1 MLFKA
6 SGFQDERKS
15 VRKRGKKIF
24 EKFQNNVYYFMGP
37 KMSAKY
43 KLFSAFGMFTMVH
56 GWDSL
61 GSWNRRHGKEVI

>member
-1 MLFKA
+1 MLLKA

-24 EKFQNNVYYFMGP
+24 KKFQNNVYYFMGP

-43 KLFSAFGMFTMVH
+43 KLFCAFGMFNN
-56 GWDSL
+56 GPWL
-61 GSWNRRHGKEVI
+61 AQFRKLE